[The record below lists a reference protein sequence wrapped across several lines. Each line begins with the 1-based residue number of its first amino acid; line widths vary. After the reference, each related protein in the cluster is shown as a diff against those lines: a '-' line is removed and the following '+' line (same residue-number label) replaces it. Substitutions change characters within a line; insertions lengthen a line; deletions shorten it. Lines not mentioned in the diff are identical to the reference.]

1 MKKLRLLTT
10 LLAAAALGAC
20 ASYDYVGGNAP
31 GGYYYGRASSGAG
44 YGPYYD
50 GYGYPSYG
58 YGGYGGYR
66 GYGYGY
72 GGYYNP
78 YYGYGGYPYYP
89 HRPHRPRPP
98 QSDPPRDGRAP
109 PWRDPVDGRYRESG
123 RVMLP
128 PANRVLQAPAQPQVV
143 GGGRPAMS
151 NPGLRMRPPNN
162 DATPRVSTPSPVQVE
177 RALLA
182 ARTQAEHASAVIAR
196 VREFVRAREPK
207 RDAQDLAAIAD
218 TVLEL
223 LRLEAERQQ
232 LRIDLALARDLPAVH
247 ADRVMVEQVL
257 LNLVKNAIE
266 AMREVP
272 AAQRELRIE
281 GRVNLDDEV
290 EVRVLDRGGGLSAA
304 QSEQLFSPFFT
315 TKSDGLGIGLAI
327 CRSII
332 EYHEGRL
339 FFEPRPGGG
348 SMFCFTLPRAQG
360 RAQVS

>member
-177 RALLA
+177 RARPVERA
-182 ARTQAEHASAVIAR
+182 TSPRPQNRDRVRTQ
-196 VREFVRAREPK
+196 EP
-207 RDAQDLAAIAD
+207 
-218 TVLEL
+218 
-223 LRLEAERQQ
+223 
-232 LRIDLALARDLPAVH
+232 
-247 ADRVMVEQVL
+247 
-257 LNLVKNAIE
+257 
-266 AMREVP
+266 
-272 AAQRELRIE
+272 
-281 GRVNLDDEV
+281 
-290 EVRVLDRGGGLSAA
+290 
-304 QSEQLFSPFFT
+304 
-315 TKSDGLGIGLAI
+315 
-327 CRSII
+327 
-332 EYHEGRL
+332 
-339 FFEPRPGGG
+339 
-348 SMFCFTLPRAQG
+348 
-360 RAQVS
+360 